1 MVKRGLEFKFDL
13 YLFFRMDHTVD
24 HLDSSPRKM
33 ECDRVTRQES
43 GSRISRHTPSSNRSM
58 ALESSSARSGLTQN
72 ALPNLSILPCP
83 RNYPSINHHDKI
95 ADKCEK
101 KDSVAPRKFEN
112 SLSRKQCSK
121 RGVFLAR
128 EAQASLSIGT
138 VFLKISRVARAG
150 KRVTNCY
157 KYMYIIYLRNFP
169 KEF

>member
-13 YLFFRMDHTVD
+13 YLFFRMDYTVD

-95 ADKCEK
+95 ADKEGLRGSAK
-101 KDSVAPRKFEN
+101 IRK
-112 SLSRKQCSK
+112 
-121 RGVFLAR
+121 LAVPK
-128 EAQASLSIGT
+128 T
-138 VFLKISRVARAG
+138 VFETWGFSRSRGASESVD
-150 KRVTNCY
+150 
-157 KYMYIIYLRNFP
+157 RNRFS
-169 KEF
+169 

>member
-1 MVKRGLEFKFDL
+1 
-13 YLFFRMDHTVD
+13 MDHTVD

-138 VFLKISRVARAG
+138 IFLKISRVARAG

-157 KYMYIIYLRNFP
+157 KYMYIIHLRNFP